1 MNYRREVKMGSE
13 QRAKIFSDR
22 FKNKTLQAIALY
34 GFRSCGNCTNRLKC
48 GEEILAIGKKKA
60 HPLKFIIDTMVT
72 ECPKTKFS
80 GLGMVPREVAAF
92 INNECSKCNKNTI
105 CIGYLAQHTGYE
117 TPEQKQ
123 LVEVRLMKCLACED
137 LGNCV
142 HYFMTQLGISK
153 FSLLRHMF
161 LLKFRKCSTG
171 NEMKISLDLPVGT
184 QGNVL
189 GNIKKEERPK
199 VKTGTEEVK

>member
-1 MNYRREVKMGSE
+1 VINIGST
-13 QRAKIFSDR
+13 QRAERFSNQ
-22 FKNKTLQAIALY
+22 FKNRTLKAIALY
-34 GFRSCGNCTNRLKC
+34 GFDKCGNCTNRLKC
-48 GEEILAIGKKKA
+48 GEEILAIGKKQA

-72 ECPKTKFS
+72 ECPKTKFV

-117 TPEQKQ
+117 TPERKQ
-123 LVEVRLMKCLACED
+123 LVEDHLMKCLSCKD
-137 LGNCV
+137 LDNCV

-171 NEMKISLDLPVGT
+171 NEMKISLDLPANVA
-184 QGNVL
+184 GNVL
-189 GNIKKEERPK
+189 GTVKKEERTK
-199 VKTGTEEVK
+199 VKTGTEELK